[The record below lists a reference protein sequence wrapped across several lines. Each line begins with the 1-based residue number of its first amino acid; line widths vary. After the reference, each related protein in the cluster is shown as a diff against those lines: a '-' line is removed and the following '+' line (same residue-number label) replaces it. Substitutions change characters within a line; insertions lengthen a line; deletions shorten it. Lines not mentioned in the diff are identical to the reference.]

1 MKPTIILADDHPI
14 TLNGI
19 SQYVASLG
27 YRVLNMY
34 TNGIAAYSNLLALK
48 PDFAILDI
56 SMPGM
61 TGLEILEKVKK
72 ENKTIKI
79 ILYTMYHDTALFEK
93 AKSLEVN
100 GYILKDF
107 ALEELAACLDYL
119 KYKKQWF
126 SPRLSDALEINEV
139 GTTEEKLESLSASE
153 RKIITLIAQGKT
165 SKQIAE
171 QLFITEKTIENHRS
185 NIIKRLGLAS
195 GNNAL
200 TMWAVQHVREIAH

>member
-1 MKPTIILADDHPI
+1 MTPTIILADDHPV

-34 TNGIAAYSNLLALK
+34 TNGIAAYNNLLAQK

-61 TGLEILEKVKK
+61 TGLEVLEKVKK

-79 ILYTMYHDTALFEK
+79 ILYTMYHDTSLFEK
-93 AKSLEVN
+93 AKRLDVN

-107 ALEELAACLDYL
+107 ALEEIAACLDYL

-126 SPRLSDALEINEV
+126 SPRLDDALVVKET
-139 GTTEEKLESLSASE
+139 GTVEEKLESLSPSE
-153 RKIITLIAQGKT
+153 RKIISLIAKGKT

-171 QLFITEKTIENHRS
+171 QLFITEKTTENHRS
-185 NIIKRLGLAS
+185 NIIKKLGLSS
-195 GNNAL
+195 GSNAL
-200 TMWAVQHVREIAH
+200 AVWVVQHVR